1 MRLDK
6 VFLVGYDEEEE
17 RGDETDAAEK
27 IPEPGEK
34 MGAGALQFAAEGGV
48 LPAAHS
54 NRVFFYSIRA
64 DGKLLENSQC
74 VYDALGNVQK
84 VVVARMLPHRCCSSR
99 KFIIIF

>member
-54 NRVFFYSIRA
+54 
-64 DGKLLENSQC
+64 K
-74 VYDALGNVQK
+74 
-84 VVVARMLPHRCCSSR
+84 SR
-99 KFIIIF
+99 LFLFHPR